1 MKVETVRGRLL
12 ASTMI
17 GGAALFAAAMVPS
30 LALMAVPGV
39 AMAQASATQGA
50 LSGTVSSQSG
60 APVSGASV
68 TVTSNA
74 QGFSRTLTSD
84 SSGNF
89 RAVALPPGSYTVAIT
104 ASGYDAFSDSV
115 TVGVGGTTSAVF
127 TVGRAGDSSA
137 TNVDEIVVVGVR
149 TAVSDFDTTTTG
161 LSVDVETLSAS
172 VPLARNGTALALLA
186 PGVTAGD
193 AAFGGIPSIS
203 GSSAGEN
210 TFFVNGLNTTDFVS
224 FLGGATVPFEFYETF
239 ETKTGGYSA
248 EFGRGTGG
256 VVNATTKSGGNE
268 WEFGLTTYWE
278 PESLRNYSPN
288 TYLALNEFDSVESWD
303 VILEAGGPIIEDR
316 LFVYGL
322 YNQRYRET
330 YNQSASN
337 LGFRN
342 EDDSPIYGGK
352 VDFIIADG
360 HRLEG
365 TYFSDATE
373 TDINQRTFFAG
384 TTGGSR
390 DDGTYQVKNGG
401 DNWVMRYTGQWTDWL
416 TTSLAY
422 GETNNNSE
430 SSSSED
436 GNPVITDITG
446 FDYNND
452 GTLDVV
458 APLGAQRGN
467 WLVGSPGTND
477 DKREMLRFDVDMYFN
492 LFGAHHIRAGIDN
505 ENLTGAQT
513 LSRSGSGFNICRNSG
528 QPINRAVGADALL
541 CSGTRTGGVAYR
553 YQTPDAF
560 GRPTRVRVEV
570 YNNDGAW
577 ESTQNAY
584 YIQDSWQVT
593 DRLTL
598 NLGVRSESFE
608 NSNITGDVFVDIQ
621 DQIAPRLGATYDVFG
636 DRTAKLF
643 GSYGRYFLPVAVN
656 TNQRLAGRELY
667 FRDLY
672 DLNRTNGNLTI
683 DANQDGIRDDNDQP
697 ILGTPRPGSAT
708 TFADGTTR
716 PTNTQVDAELK
727 PMYVDEFIL
736 GYSQEFSNSWGDFT
750 ASVTGTYRDLGR
762 AIDDI
767 AIDSALQAYCAA
779 AGGGLTAAS
788 CYSVWSGFHQYV
800 LANPGEDVTVTLAG
814 SDLAAASGGRITQ
827 DRQVTLSADALRFP
841 KPVREYTAAE
851 FTLERAFDGVWGGRV
866 SYVWSDNEGNYE
878 GALKSDNGQA
888 DPGLTQDYD
897 VPGLADGA
905 SGKLPNHR
913 EHSFKA
919 YGNWQVTPAFNI
931 GTNIIVQ
938 SPRQFGCQ
946 GVHPQTDPNSL
957 DDDFAAF
964 YGAASW
970 YCDRTN
976 DGVLNSLPTPRGT
989 VFESDWLTQVDLTFA
1004 YTISDRWGIPGEG
1017 VTLRADVFNVFNSE
1031 NELDFNEFGEI
1042 DVQRYPG
1049 PGDIDPNY
1057 GKVSSYQ
1064 TPRFVRLS
1072 ASIKF

>member
-1 MKVETVRGRLL
+1 
-12 ASTMI
+12 MI

-30 LALMAVPGV
+30 MALMAVPGV

-50 LSGTVSSQSG
+50 LSGTVSDQSG
-60 APVSGASV
+60 SPVSGASI

-84 SSGNF
+84 ASGNF
-89 RAVALPPGSYTVAIT
+89 RAVALPPGSYNVAIN
-104 ASGYDAFSDSV
+104 ASGFDSFSDSV
-115 TVGVGGTTSAVF
+115 TIGVGGTTSAIF
-127 TVGRAGDSSA
+127 TVGRAGDSAA

-161 LSVDVETLSAS
+161 LSVDVETLTAS
-172 VPLARNGTALALLA
+172 VPLARSGTALALLA

-239 ETKTGGYSA
+239 ETKTGGYSS

-256 VVNATTKSGGNE
+256 VINATTKSGGNE
-268 WEFGLTTYWE
+268 WEFGLTTYLE
-278 PESLRNYSPN
+278 PESLRSYSPN
-288 TYLALNEFDSVESWD
+288 TYLAINDLDSIESWD
-303 VILEAGGPIIEDR
+303 VILEAGGPIIQDR

-322 YNQRYRET
+322 YNQRHRES
-330 YNQSASN
+330 YNQNASN

-342 EDDSPIYGGK
+342 TDDSPIYGGK

-373 TDINQRTFFAG
+373 VDINQRTFFAG

-390 DDGTYQVKNGG
+390 DDGTYQIKNGG
-401 DNWVMRYTGQWTDWL
+401 DNWIIRYTGQWTDWL

-422 GETNNNSE
+422 GETHNNSE

-436 GNPVITDITG
+436 RNPVITDITG

-452 GTLDVV
+452 GVLDV
-458 APLGAQRGN
+458 ANALTAQRGN
-467 WLVGSPGTND
+467 WLIGSPGTND
-477 DKREMLRFDVDMYFN
+477 DKREMLRFDVDVYFD
-492 LFGAHHIRAGIDN
+492 LFGSHHIRAGIDN

-513 LSRSGSGFNICRNSG
+513 LSRSGQGFNICRIG
-528 QPINRAVGADALL
+528 GVPINRAVGADALI
-541 CSGTRTGGVAYR
+541 CSGARTGGVAYR
-553 YQTPDAF
+553 YQTPFTAATA
-560 GRPTRVRVEV
+560 GARPALIGSPRRVRVEV

-584 YIQDSWQVT
+584 YIQDSWEVT

-598 NLGVRSESFE
+598 NLGIRSESFE
-608 NSNITGDVFVDIQ
+608 NANIAGDVFVDIQ
-621 DQIAPRLGATYDVFG
+621 DQIAPRIGATYDVFG

-643 GSYGRYFLPVAVN
+643 GFYGRYFLPVAVN

-667 FRDLY
+667 FRDTY
-672 DLNRTNGNLTI
+672 DLNVNNGNLVI

-697 ILGTPRPGSAT
+697 ILGNPVSSLTL
-708 TFADGTTR
+708 ADGTTR
-716 PTNTQVDAELK
+716 ATNTQVDANLA
-727 PMYVDEFIL
+727 PMFVDEFIL
-736 GYSQEFSNSWGDFT
+736 GYSQEFSTGWGDFT

-800 LANPGEDVTVTLAG
+800 LANPGQDVTVTLAG
-814 SDLAAASGGRITQ
+814 SDLSAASGGRITQ
-827 DRQVTLSADALRFP
+827 DRQVTLSAADLRFP
-841 KPVREYTAAE
+841 KPVREYSAAE

-866 SYVWSDNEGNYE
+866 SYVWSNTEGNYE

-888 DPGLTQDYD
+888 DPGLTQDFD

-905 SGKLPNHR
+905 YGKLPNHR

-964 YGAASW
+964 YGAASFF
-970 YCDRTN
+970 CDRTD
-976 DGVLNSLPTPRGT
+976 DGVRNSLPTPRGS
-989 VFESDWLTQVDLTFA
+989 VFESDWLTQVDLTFS
-1004 YTISDRWGIPGEG
+1004 YTVSDRWGIPGEG
-1017 VTLRADVFNVFNSE
+1017 VTLRADVFNVFYSD
-1031 NELDFNEFGEI
+1031 NELDYNEFGEI
-1042 DVQRYPG
+1042 DIGVYPG
-1049 PGDIDPNY
+1049 PGQVDLNY
-1057 GKVSSYQ
+1057 GKPTAYQ